1 MFAKSSTI
9 LYACPR
15 SHLHHGPNI
24 PDFLSRES
32 LTALFLLWGGG
43 GVALR
48 SMRKKGVGRE
58 GIRKGGVI
66 GPFASTS
73 ILLRLSPRLVGDE
86 GLKELCFI
94 QRSTFALEFD
104 WSHFL

>member
-1 MFAKSSTI
+1 M
-9 LYACPR
+9 YACPR

-58 GIRKGGVI
+58 GNKEGGGVI

-94 QRSTFALEFD
+94 
-104 WSHFL
+104 

>member
-48 SMRKKGVGRE
+48 SMRKKGVERE
-58 GIRKGGVI
+58 GNKEGGCDR
-66 GPFASTS
+66 S
-73 ILLRLSPRLVGDE
+73 
-86 GLKELCFI
+86 LCFHLHFTAPVT
-94 QRSTFALEFD
+94 QASGGRRAERTLLHTAFD
-104 WSHFL
+104 VCLGV